1 MVFATIPSMKEFT
14 SQLRHQ
20 AGSIAAKGA
29 AFLGTSFAVE
39 KYTSQLRQQIA
50 SGRLNPNWLQFRIG
64 YWMGD
69 FPYTMGV
76 AVGTNI
82 LLKAIPKVRELP
94 GWVHCTASSIAT
106 LGFGYAIEKLPLS
119 QLGTLDMNDFKVG
132 GVAGALVGLA
142 VAYGPDAIRYAGN
155 KLRRRT
161 VDSRITRPLHP
172 TFS

>member
-1 MVFATIPSMKEFT
+1 MVFATIPSMSEFT
-14 SQLRHQ
+14 SHLRQQ
-20 AGSIAAKGA
+20 AGSIVGKGIA
-29 AFLGTSFAVE
+29 TIGISTAVDG
-39 KYTSQLRQQIA
+39 YATMLRDKIA
-50 SGRLNPNWLQFRIG
+50 SGKINPNWLQFRLG

-132 GVAGALVGLA
+132 GIAGALVGLA

-155 KLRRRT
+155 KLRRTT
-161 VDSRITRPLHP
+161 VNSRITRPLNP